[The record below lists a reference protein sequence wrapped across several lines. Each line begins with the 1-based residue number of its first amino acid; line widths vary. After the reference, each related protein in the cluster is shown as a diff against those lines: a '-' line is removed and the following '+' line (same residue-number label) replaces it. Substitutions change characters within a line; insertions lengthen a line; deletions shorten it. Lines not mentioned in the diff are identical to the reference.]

1 MGPGLDFTA
10 LGPAFF
16 AAFVAAFGLAFAAG
30 ADWVEAVTLGLAKA
44 DGLAPCSFTAPAG
57 NTHMQHDWHSQR
69 LVHWQARGA
78 KPVPITAST
87 TRNI

>member
-1 MGPGLDFTA
+1 
-10 LGPAFF
+10 
-16 AAFVAAFGLAFAAG
+16 
-30 ADWVEAVTLGLAKA
+30 LAKA